1 MKKINVAIVG
11 LGTVGKGVYD
21 ILTAQNFINKKS
33 ANKIQLVKVASRSK
47 KDFVDV
53 DFTDDVLSLANDEK
67 IDVII
72 EVAGGD
78 SGVILELWQQALKNG
93 KKIISAN
100 KALIAKHGF
109 KLAKIAEENG
119 GYFAYEAAVAGSI
132 PIVKLFKEG
141 LAANEINAF
150 CGILNGTANYILTK
164 MKDENI
170 DFSVAL
176 KQAQDAGYAE
186 ADPTFDIEGID
197 AAHKLAILSAI
208 ASSSKPQFDKQYIEG
223 ITKISIDDIK
233 IADEFGYKIKLL
245 GIFKNDKNSQEKA
258 VWQSVYPAL
267 VKKDARIASVD
278 DSFNAIFSQ
287 GSNCGDSFIVGRG
300 AGEFPTASAI
310 VADLIDIAND
320 RMSFEFGVKTDD
332 LSEIKIHNIENRIG
346 RYFISLEIASEN
358 DLNPKFLKNIKAKKT
373 YFYKNADKIIC
384 GLITEEISEKE
395 LKKQDF
401 SFAKAYNL
409 IRVEEF

>member
-47 KDFVDV
+47 KDFVAV
-53 DFTDDVLSLANDEK
+53 EFTSDILSLADDKE

-78 SGVILELWQQALKNG
+78 SGVILELWQKALKNG

-109 KLAKIAEENG
+109 ELSKLAEENG

-141 LAANEINAF
+141 FAANEIKAF

-176 KQAQDAGYAE
+176 KQAQEAGYAE

-223 ITKISIDDIK
+223 ITKISVEDIK

-245 GIFKNDKNSQEKA
+245 GIFKSGENQVFQA
-258 VWQSVYPAL
+258 IYPAL
-267 VKKDARIASVD
+267 IKKEARIASVD
-278 DSFNAIFSQ
+278 DSFNAIFAQ

-300 AGEFPTASAI
+300 AGAFPTASAV

-320 RMSFEFGVKTDD
+320 RMSFEFGVKSDE
-332 LSEIKIHNIENRIG
+332 LSEAKIHDIKNRVG
-346 RYFISLEIASEN
+346 RYFIRLQLSDKADLKPEFLE
-358 DLNPKFLKNIKAKKT
+358 KIKAEKSH
-373 YFYKNADKIIC
+373 FYKKDDKIIC
-384 GLITEEISEKE
+384 GLITQELVEKDI
-395 LKKQDF
+395 KTQDF
-401 SFAKAYNL
+401 SFAKVYNI
-409 IRVEEF
+409 IRIEEF